1 MHSKWN
7 IKAFVYQFFFLVK
20 TSFIVCFRFNLHQNH
35 IKKHR
40 FRGTRNSLQGNVF
53 DPYRSL
59 GIHSL
64 NNSINV
70 VMVYIRVVINF
81 SIRFRKRSVFH
92 FFPRDNQFFSFFAPF
107 RFQFFFSTWPL
118 EATALIVF
126 VAAWLQRKANP
137 NFSSS
142 AVFQLCEQISVPRSH
157 KLVETSEDFLYNSFS
172 GLLIFRDDERYLI

>member
-92 FFPRDNQFFSFFAPF
+92 FFSSRQSV
-107 RFQFFFSTWPL
+107 FFF
-118 EATALIVF
+118 
-126 VAAWLQRKANP
+126 
-137 NFSSS
+137 
-142 AVFQLCEQISVPRSH
+142 LC
-157 KLVETSEDFLYNSFS
+157 SFS
-172 GLLIFRDDERYLI
+172 VSIFFFPPGPLRPLL